1 MAIVVT
7 RTEAGLSATTSFQ
20 SMNNQFASS
29 GLSLVVPTGVS
40 QISSISMGVSTV
52 GTGADLCL
60 CSGFKLTGTALQ
72 EGDAVFMGPAIAQA
86 ASGGTG
92 VANCVVQEKTALGVT
107 SGNTLDIQ
115 IAVTTAATIDSSCTI
130 TFE

>member
-7 RTEAGLSATTSFQ
+7 RTEAALSATTSFQ

-40 QISSISMGVSTV
+40 QISSISMGVSGV
-52 GTGADLCL
+52 ATGADF

-72 EGDAVFMGPAIAQA
+72 EGDATFMGPAISQA
-86 ASGGTG
+86 ASSGTG

-115 IAVTTAATIDSSCTI
+115 IAVTTAATIDSACTI

>member
-29 GLSLVVPTGVS
+29 GLSLVVPSGVS
-40 QISSISMGVSTV
+40 QISSISMGVSSV
-52 GTGADLCL
+52 ATGADF

-72 EGDAVFMGPAIAQA
+72 EGDATFMGPAIAQA
-86 ASGGTG
+86 ASSGTG
-92 VANCVVQEKTALGVT
+92 VANCVVQEKTALSVT
-107 SGNTLDIQ
+107 PGNTIDIQ
-115 IAVTTAATIDSSCTI
+115 VGVTTAATIDASCTI
-130 TFE
+130 QFE

>member
-7 RTEAGLSATTSFQ
+7 RTEAALSATTSFQ

-29 GLSLVVPTGVS
+29 GLSLVVPSGVS
-40 QISSISMGVSTV
+40 QISSIDMGVSGV
-52 GTGADLCL
+52 ATGADF

-72 EGDAVFMGPAIAQA
+72 EGDATFMGPAISQA
-86 ASGGTG
+86 ASSGTG
-92 VANCVVQEKTALGVT
+92 VANSVVQTKTALGVT

-115 IAVTTAATIDSSCTI
+115 IAVTTAATIDASCTI
-130 TFE
+130 QFE

>member
-1 MAIVVT
+1 MSIVVT
-7 RTEAGLSATTSFQ
+7 RTSAALSATTSFQ
-20 SMNNQFASS
+20 SMTSQFASS

-40 QISSISMGVSTV
+40 QISSISMGVSGV
-52 GTGADLCL
+52 ATGADFCT
-60 CSGFKLTGTALQ
+60 GYKITGTALQ
-72 EGDAVFMGPAIAQA
+72 EGDATFMGPAISQA

-115 IAVTTAATIDSSCTI
+115 VAVTTAATIDASCTI
-130 TFE
+130 QFE

>member
-29 GLSLVVPTGVS
+29 GLSLVVPSGVS
-40 QISSISMGVSTV
+40 QISSIDMGVSSV
-52 GTGADLCL
+52 ATGADF

-72 EGDAVFMGPAIAQA
+72 EGDATFMGPAISQA

-92 VANCVVQEKTALGVT
+92 VANCVVQTKTALSVT
-107 SGNTLDIQ
+107 PGNTIDIQ
-115 IAVTTAATIDSSCTI
+115 VAVTTAATIDASCTI
-130 TFE
+130 QFE

>member
-29 GLSLVVPTGVS
+29 GLSLVVPSGVS
-40 QISSISMGVSTV
+40 QISAIDMGVSSV
-52 GTGADLCL
+52 ATGADF

-72 EGDAVFMGPAIAQA
+72 EGDATFMGPAVAQA
-86 ASGGTG
+86 ASSGTG
-92 VANCVVQEKTALGVT
+92 VANCVVQTKTALSVT
-107 SGNTLDIQ
+107 PGNTIDIQ
-115 IAVTTAATIDSSCTI
+115 VAVTTAATIDASCTI
-130 TFE
+130 QFE

>member
-29 GLSLVVPTGVS
+29 GLSLVVPSGVS
-40 QISSISMGVSTV
+40 QISSISMGVSGV
-52 GTGADLCL
+52 ATGADFCT
-60 CSGFKLTGTALQ
+60 GYKLTGTALQ
-72 EGDAVFMGPAIAQA
+72 EGDATFMGPAISQA
-86 ASGGTG
+86 ASSGTG
-92 VANCVVQEKTALGVT
+92 VANCVMQEKTALGVT

-115 IAVTTAATIDSSCTI
+115 MAVTTAATVDASCTI

>member
-29 GLSLVVPTGVS
+29 GLSLVVPSGVS
-40 QISSISMGVSTV
+40 QISSISMGVSSV
-52 GTGADLCL
+52 ATGADF

-72 EGDAVFMGPAIAQA
+72 EGDATFMGPAIAQA
-86 ASGGTG
+86 ASSGTG

-115 IAVTTAATIDSSCTI
+115 LAVPTAATIDCSCTI
-130 TFE
+130 QFE

>member
-29 GLSLVVPTGVS
+29 GLSLVVPSGVS
-40 QISSISMGVSTV
+40 QISSISMGVSGV
-52 GTGADLCL
+52 ATGADF

-72 EGDAVFMGPAIAQA
+72 EGDATFMGPAVAQA
-86 ASGGTG
+86 ASSGTG
-92 VANCVVQEKTALGVT
+92 VANCVVQTKTALSVT
-107 SGNTLDIQ
+107 PGNTIDIQ
-115 IAVTTAATIDSSCTI
+115 VAVTTAATIDASCTI
-130 TFE
+130 QFE

>member
-1 MAIVVT
+1 MT

-29 GLSLVVPTGVS
+29 GLSLVVPSGVS
-40 QISSISMGVSTV
+40 QISSISMGVSSV
-52 GTGADLCL
+52 ATGADF

-72 EGDAVFMGPAIAQA
+72 EGDATFMGPAIAQA
-86 ASGGTG
+86 ASSGTG

-115 IAVTTAATIDSSCTI
+115 MAVTTAATIDASCTI
-130 TFE
+130 QFE

>member
-52 GTGADLCL
+52 GTGADLC
-60 CSGFKLTGTALQ
+60 SGFKLTGTALH

>member
-40 QISSISMGVSTV
+40 QISQISMGGSSVA
-52 GTGADLCL
+52 TGADF

-72 EGDAVFMGPAIAQA
+72 EGDATFMGPAISQA
-86 ASGGTG
+86 ASSGTG
-92 VANCVVQEKTALGVT
+92 VANCVMQEKTALGVT

-115 IAVTTAATIDSSCTI
+115 MAVTTAATIDASCTI

>member
-7 RTEAGLSATTSFQ
+7 RTEAALSATTSFQ

-29 GLSLVVPTGVS
+29 GLSLVVPSGVS
-40 QISSISMGVSTV
+40 QISSISMGVSSV
-52 GTGADLCL
+52 GTGADF

-72 EGDAVFMGPAIAQA
+72 EGDATFMGPAIAQA

-92 VANCVVQEKTALGVT
+92 VANCVVQEKLRS
-107 SGNTLDIQ
+107 SGKD
-115 IAVTTAATIDSSCTI
+115 CTGCN
-130 TFE
+130 FWKYFGHPSRSNDRRDNRF

>member
-1 MAIVVT
+1 MSIVVT
-7 RTEAGLSATTSFQ
+7 RTSAALSATTSFQ
-20 SMNNQFASS
+20 SMTSQFASS

-40 QISSISMGVSTV
+40 QISSISMGVSGV
-52 GTGADLCL
+52 ATGADF
-60 CSGFKLTGTALQ
+60 CSGYKITGTALQ
-72 EGDAVFMGPAIAQA
+72 EGDATFMGPAISQA

-115 IAVTTAATIDSSCTI
+115 VAVTTAATIDASCTI
-130 TFE
+130 QFE

>member
-29 GLSLVVPTGVS
+29 GLSLVVPSGVS
-40 QISSISMGVSTV
+40 QISSIDMGVSSV
-52 GTGADLCL
+52 VTGADF

-72 EGDAVFMGPAIAQA
+72 EGDATFMGPAVAQA
-86 ASGGTG
+86 ASSGTG
-92 VANCVVQEKTALGVT
+92 VANCVVQTKTALSVT
-107 SGNTLDIQ
+107 PGNTIDIQ
-115 IAVTTAATIDSSCTI
+115 VAVTTAATIDASCTI
-130 TFE
+130 QFE

>member
-29 GLSLVVPTGVS
+29 GLSLVVPSGVS
-40 QISSISMGVSTV
+40 QISSIDMGVSSVAT
-52 GTGADLCL
+52 GTDF

-72 EGDAVFMGPAIAQA
+72 EGDATFMGPAISQA
-86 ASGGTG
+86 ASSGTG
-92 VANCVVQEKTALGVT
+92 VANCVVQTKTALSVT
-107 SGNTLDIQ
+107 PGNTIDIQ
-115 IAVTTAATIDSSCTI
+115 VAVTTAATIDASCTI
-130 TFE
+130 QFE

>member
-29 GLSLVVPTGVS
+29 GLSLVVPSGVS
-40 QISSISMGVSTV
+40 QISSIDMGVSSV
-52 GTGADLCL
+52 ATGADF

-72 EGDAVFMGPAIAQA
+72 EGDATFMGPAVAQA
-86 ASGGTG
+86 ASSGTG
-92 VANCVVQEKTALGVT
+92 VANCVVLSKTALSVT
-107 SGNTLDIQ
+107 PGNTIDIQ
-115 IAVTTAATIDSSCTI
+115 VAVTTAATIDASCTI
-130 TFE
+130 QFE

>member
-1 MAIVVT
+1 LAIVVT
-7 RTEAGLSATTSFQ
+7 RTEAALSATDSFQ

-29 GLSLVVPTGVS
+29 GLSLVVPSGVS
-40 QISSISMGVSTV
+40 QISSISMGVSGV
-52 GTGADLCL
+52 ATGGDF

-72 EGDAVFMGPAIAQA
+72 EGDATFMGPAISQA
-86 ASGGTG
+86 ASSGTG

-130 TFE
+130 QFE

>member
-29 GLSLVVPTGVS
+29 GLSLVVPSGVS
-40 QISSISMGVSTV
+40 QISSIDMGVSSV
-52 GTGADLCL
+52 ATGADF

-72 EGDAVFMGPAIAQA
+72 EGDATFMGPAIAQA
-86 ASGGTG
+86 ASSGTG
-92 VANCVVQEKTALGVT
+92 VANCVVQTKTALSVT
-107 SGNTLDIQ
+107 PGNTIDIQ
-115 IAVTTAATIDSSCTI
+115 VAVTTAATIDASCTI
-130 TFE
+130 QFE

>member
-29 GLSLVVPTGVS
+29 GLSLVVPSGVS
-40 QISSISMGVSTV
+40 QISSISMGVSSV
-52 GTGADLCL
+52 ATGADF

-72 EGDAVFMGPAIAQA
+72 EGDATFMGPAIAQA
-86 ASGGTG
+86 ASSGTG

-115 IAVTTAATIDSSCTI
+115 MAVTTAATIDASCTI
-130 TFE
+130 QFE